1 MKFKLLKAAVTGA
14 TLLITGFANAGLIT
28 NLDGLNGLTAD
39 YTKATVGN
47 LTGIPGGNG
56 GSSFN
61 NANFGT
67 SSDASSDS
75 ATFKLNVESLTAFTG
90 DSKFQYLFESGGS
103 GKGIGIYYNTANEI
117 TFKQRTG
124 PIINTISLDV
134 TSLIGQSFD
143 IVASLS
149 LDDNLMRMFIGENI
163 FSEQALIA
171 GSTDWDGGNGGAFG
185 KDNSTLVSGSNNTGR
200 AFASGELSGF
210 AYYHDTVVDVPEPT
224 TLAIFSLG
232 IMGLALRRS
241 KKQS

>member
-47 LTGIPGGNG
+47 LTGIPGGS

-61 NANFGT
+61 KADFGT
-67 SSDASSDS
+67 SSDASLDS

-90 DSKFQYLFESGGS
+90 NSKFQYLFESGGS
-103 GKGIGIYYNTANEI
+103 GNGIGIYYNTANEI

-124 PIINTISLDV
+124 SKINTISLDV

-163 FSEQALIA
+163 FSEQALIT

-185 KDNSTLVSGSNNTGR
+185 KDNSSLVTGNSTGR
-200 AFASGELSGF
+200 TFASGELSEF

>member
-47 LTGIPGGNG
+47 LTGIPGGS

-61 NANFGT
+61 KADFGT
-67 SSDASSDS
+67 SSDASLDS

-90 DSKFQYLFESGGS
+90 NSKFQYLFESGGS
-103 GKGIGIYYNTANEI
+103 GNGIGIYYNTANEI

-124 PIINTISLDV
+124 SKINTISLDV

-163 FSEQALIA
+163 FSEQALIT

-185 KDNSTLVSGSNNTGR
+185 KDNSSLVTGNSTGR
-200 AFASGELSGF
+200 VFASGELSEF

>member
-1 MKFKLLKAAVTGA
+1 MKFKLLKAAITGA
-14 TLLITGFANAGLIT
+14 TLLVTGFANAGLIT

-47 LTGIPGGNG
+47 LTGIPGGSN
-56 GSSFN
+56 SFN
-61 NANFGT
+61 RADFGT
-67 SSDASSDS
+67 SSDASKDS

-90 DSKFQYLFESGGS
+90 NNKFQYLFESGGA
-103 GKGIGIYYNTANEI
+103 GNGIGIYYNAANEI
-117 TFKQRTG
+117 TFSQRTG
-124 PIINTISLDV
+124 ARINTISLDV

-163 FSEQALIA
+163 FSEQALIT
-171 GSTDWDGGNGGAFG
+171 GSNDWDGGNGGAFG
-185 KDNSTLVSGSNNTGR
+185 KDNSSLVSENNTGR
-200 AFASGELSGF
+200 AFASGGLSGF

-224 TLAIFSLG
+224 TLAIFALG
-232 IMGLALRRS
+232 IMGLAVRRF